1 MERLNYILAYN
12 RDKAIKLVLSTE
24 EAVYNAN
31 TENQIP
37 YTPTHRLDRD
47 ENEWFYIEGF
57 RESEFNTAIAK
68 IGGVDLKIE
77 ELFER
82 LTEFTEFQST
92 DYPGIKWLIT
102 QQEECYYFQKVTPSS
117 RIQNKTVL
125 YFWEGV
131 PEIRKVDNSIEVH
144 RDRPDI
150 VYDAA
155 ADKLIFKDLSKAK
168 VMFPMLEELYRE
180 ATEGEV
186 KAFFSLRTDL
196 SMPTSFDIGIRN
208 RKSIARLLAKITG
221 LSDEAKTILATYV
234 TDHLDKAGLQ
244 TGDDGRIIIST
255 STQLKGYL
263 DLLDERFITS
273 EIYEEDRKIT
283 AFILK

>member
-1 MERLNYILAYN
+1 MNYLLAYSG
-12 RDKAIKLVLSTE
+12 KTSIESLLSTE
-24 EAVYNAN
+24 NAIYDVCV
-31 TENQIP
+31 ENQTL
-37 YTPTHRLDRD
+37 YASTHNLRRD
-47 ENEWFYIEGF
+47 ENEWFYIENF
-57 RESEFNTAIAK
+57 RASIFNTAIAK
-68 IGGVDLKIE
+68 VGGTEIKIE
-77 ELFER
+77 ELFVR
-82 LTEFTEFQST
+82 LIELNDFESR
-92 DYPGIKWLIT
+92 DYSRIKWLIT
-102 QQEECYYFQKVTPSS
+102 KQGEDYYFQKVTPSS

-125 YFWEGV
+125 YFWEGT
-131 PEIRKVDNSIEVH
+131 PEIRKMNNSIEVH

-208 RKSIARLLAKITG
+208 RKSIARLLVKITG
-221 LSDEAKTILATYV
+221 LSDEAKTMLATYV

>member
-1 MERLNYILAYN
+1 MNYLLAYSG
-12 RDKAIKLVLSTE
+12 KTSIESLLSTE
-24 EAVYNAN
+24 NAIYDVCV
-31 TENQIP
+31 ENQTL
-37 YTPTHRLDRD
+37 YASTHNLRRD
-47 ENEWFYIEGF
+47 ENEWFYIENF
-57 RESEFNTAIAK
+57 RASIFNTAIAK
-68 IGGVDLKIE
+68 VGGTEIKIE
-77 ELFER
+77 ELFVR
-82 LTEFTEFQST
+82 LIELNDFESR
-92 DYPGIKWLIT
+92 DYSRIKWLIT
-102 QQEECYYFQKVTPSS
+102 KQGEDYYFQKVTPSS

-125 YFWEGV
+125 YFWEGT
-131 PEIRKVDNSIEVH
+131 PEIRKMNNSIEVH

-208 RKSIARLLAKITG
+208 RIARLLVKITG
-221 LSDEAKTILATYV
+221 LSDESKTMLATYV

>member
-1 MERLNYILAYN
+1 MNYLLAYSG
-12 RDKAIKLVLSTE
+12 KTSIESLLSTE
-24 EAVYNAN
+24 NAIYDVCV
-31 TENQIP
+31 ENQTL
-37 YTPTHRLDRD
+37 YASTHNLRRD
-47 ENEWFYIEGF
+47 ENEWFYIENF
-57 RESEFNTAIAK
+57 RASIFNTAIAK
-68 IGGVDLKIE
+68 VGGTEIKIE
-77 ELFER
+77 ELFVR
-82 LTEFTEFQST
+82 LIELNDFESR
-92 DYPGIKWLIT
+92 DYSRIKWLIT
-102 QQEECYYFQKVTPSS
+102 KQGEDYYFQKVTPSS

-131 PEIRKVDNSIEVH
+131 PEIRKMDNSIEVH

-168 VMFPMLEELYRE
+168 VMFPMLEELCKE
-180 ATEGEV
+180 ATEDEV

-221 LSDEAKTILATYV
+221 LSDQAKTILATYV
-234 TDHLDKAGLQ
+234 TDHLDKAGLH

-255 STQLKGYL
+255 ATQLKGYL

>member
-1 MERLNYILAYN
+1 MNYLLAYSG
-12 RDKAIKLVLSTE
+12 KTSIESLLSTE
-24 EAVYNAN
+24 NAIYDVCV
-31 TENQIP
+31 ENQTL
-37 YTPTHRLDRD
+37 YASTHNLRRD
-47 ENEWFYIEGF
+47 ENEWFYIENF
-57 RESEFNTAIAK
+57 RASIFNTAIAK
-68 IGGVDLKIE
+68 VGGTEIKIE
-77 ELFER
+77 ELFVR
-82 LTEFTEFQST
+82 LIELNDFESR
-92 DYPGIKWLIT
+92 DYSRIKWLIT
-102 QQEECYYFQKVTPSS
+102 KQGEDYYFQKVTPSS

-125 YFWEGV
+125 YFWEGT
-131 PEIRKVDNSIEVH
+131 PEIRKMNNSIEVH

-208 RKSIARLLAKITG
+208 RKSIARLLVKITG
-221 LSDEAKTILATYV
+221 LSDEAKTMLATYM

>member
-1 MERLNYILAYN
+1 MNYLLAYSG
-12 RDKAIKLVLSTE
+12 KTSIESLLSTE
-24 EAVYNAN
+24 NAIYDVCV
-31 TENQIP
+31 ENQTL
-37 YTPTHRLDRD
+37 YASTHNLRRD
-47 ENEWFYIEGF
+47 ENEWFYIENF
-57 RESEFNTAIAK
+57 RASIFNTAIAK
-68 IGGVDLKIE
+68 VGGTEIKIE
-77 ELFER
+77 ELFVR
-82 LTEFTEFQST
+82 LIEFNDFESR
-92 DYPGIKWLIT
+92 DYSRIKWLIT
-102 QQEECYYFQKVTPSS
+102 KQGEDYYFQKVTPSS

-125 YFWEGV
+125 YFWEGA
-131 PEIRKVDNSIEVH
+131 PEIRKMNNSIEVH

-155 ADKLIFKDLSKAK
+155 ADKLMFKDLSKAK

-208 RKSIARLLAKITG
+208 RKSIARLLVKITG
-221 LSDEAKTILATYV
+221 LSDEAKTMLATYV

>member
-1 MERLNYILAYN
+1 MNYLLAYSG
-12 RDKAIKLVLSTE
+12 KTSIESLLSTE
-24 EAVYNAN
+24 NAIYDVCV
-31 TENQIP
+31 ENQTL
-37 YTPTHRLDRD
+37 YASTHNLRRD
-47 ENEWFYIEGF
+47 ENEWFYIENF
-57 RESEFNTAIAK
+57 RASIFNTAIAK
-68 IGGVDLKIE
+68 VGGTEIKIE
-77 ELFER
+77 ELFVR
-82 LTEFTEFQST
+82 LIEFNDFESR
-92 DYPGIKWLIT
+92 DYSRIKWLIT
-102 QQEECYYFQKVTPSS
+102 KQGEDYYFQKVTPSS

-125 YFWEGV
+125 YFWEGA
-131 PEIRKVDNSIEVH
+131 PEIRKMNNSIEVH

-155 ADKLIFKDLSKAK
+155 ADKLMFKDLSKAK

-208 RKSIARLLAKITG
+208 RKSIARLLVKITG